1 MRSIPRAGWAAHGFF
16 GFAAKTFGNPSG
28 ATSGDGSLVP
38 PGPPAVTPVVWTFR
52 AQPTSGGAPVYAMAS
67 DTAGRTI
74 LVDTS
79 GAVQVSTDG
88 GHTWTGAG
96 LISPFTIFSGSP
108 RGMLVASDGV
118 WILSGANGVG
128 GSSYFRS
135 INNGVTWVPIVGLAS
150 ALGTDGAG
158 TWVSTPAD
166 SPLPPADYQI
176 SVTNGLTWASTGVT
190 TIGGEFMLPI
200 LWNGTEFVL
209 FSVDSAGTFFPTIW
223 TSPDGATWTPFSNN
237 SSVQSWGFPL
247 FAGGVYYATDQQAA
261 NVYTGASIDAL
272 NNAPPIPTNLTG
284 GSLLLG
290 RTAAGQFF
298 AFDTVGNV
306 ANTNPGSF
314 SAWALGTPNF
324 AMAGES
330 GNQLCYDV
338 VNDSLI
344 VGGNLGSICTV
355 P

>member
-28 ATSGDGSLVP
+28 ATSGDGALIP

-67 DTAGRTI
+67 DDSGRTI

-79 GAVQVSTDG
+79 GAVQISTDG
-88 GHTWTGAG
+88 GHTWNGAG
-96 LISPFTIFSGSP
+96 VISPFTIFTGSP

-118 WILSGANGVG
+118 WILSGANSVG
-128 GSSYFRS
+128 SAFLRS
-135 INNGVTWVPIVGLAS
+135 IDNGTTWIPITGVAS
-150 ALGTDGAG
+150 ALGTNGAG

-166 SPLPPADYQI
+166 APLPPASYQI
-176 SVTNGLTWASTGVT
+176 SSTNGLTWASTGVT
-190 TIGGEFMLPI
+190 TIAGEYMLPI
-200 LWNGTEFVL
+200 LWNGTDFVL
-209 FSVDSAGTFFPTIW
+209 FSVDATTGTIPTIW
-223 TSPDGATWTPFSNN
+223 TSPDAATWTGFPSNT
-237 SSVQSWGFPL
+237 SVENWGFAL
-247 FAGGVYYATDQQAA
+247 LAGGNYYVTDQQAA
-261 NVYTGASIDAL
+261 NVYTGASVDAL
-272 NNAPPIPTNLTG
+272 NNSPPIATNLTG
-284 GSLLLG
+284 GALLLG

-314 SAWALGTPNF
+314 TAWVLGTPNF
-324 AMAGES
+324 SQPGES
-330 GNQLCYDV
+330 GNQLCFDA
-338 VNDSLI
+338 VNNSLI
-344 VGGNLGSICTV
+344 VGGTAGSICTV